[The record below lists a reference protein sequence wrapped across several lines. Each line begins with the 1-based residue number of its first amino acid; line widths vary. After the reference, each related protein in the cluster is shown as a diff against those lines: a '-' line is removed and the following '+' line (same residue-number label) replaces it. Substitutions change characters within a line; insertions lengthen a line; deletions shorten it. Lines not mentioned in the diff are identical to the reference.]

1 MRWGKNTLANLTPNN
16 IKASKSLIQKLEIA
30 IKKMPDMNWTLVYRW
45 DNWDWWINSNNKS
58 VELKAFTSVS
68 NNIDDTFISK
78 EKNML
83 IIIEGKK
90 WKVKDITK
98 LSIIPNFW
106 EYFKYIKNTTNEWVI
121 LPNSEVIITNEKAKS
136 YKWIEIIEIQS
147 KQTK

>member
-1 MRWGKNTLANLTPNN
+1 
-16 IKASKSLIQKLEIA
+16 
-30 IKKMPDMNWTLVYRW
+30 
-45 DNWDWWINSNNKS
+45 
-58 VELKAFTSVS
+58 
-68 NNIDDTFISK
+68 
-78 EKNML
+78 ML

>member
-1 MRWGKNTLANLTPNN
+1 MRGGKNTLANLTPNN

-30 IKKMPDMNWTLVYRW
+30 IKKMPDMNGTLVYRG
-45 DNWDWWINSNNKS
+45 DNWDGWINSNNKS

-68 NNIDDTFISK
+68 NNIDDTFISR

-90 WKVKDITK
+90 GKVKDITK
-98 LSIIPNFW
+98 LSIIPNFG
-106 EYFKYIKNTTNEWVI
+106 EYFKYIKNTTNEGVI

-136 YKWIEIIEIQS
+136 YKGIEIIEIQS